1 LYIIQFNLLETLKKS
16 TDQNAYVMDVLPD
29 GSKKAHECESFDF
42 KECSVNNLQNDYP
55 RLFQFDHEQHM
66 YVV

>member
-1 LYIIQFNLLETLKKS
+1 LYKIQSNLLETLKKS
-16 TDQNAYVMDVLPD
+16 TDENAYIMEFLSD
-29 GSKKAHECESFDF
+29 GPKKAHECVSFDF